1 MRLCSRRRE
10 APARESDTDMEAGL
24 QEHVAFHLTGR
35 RPGAGL
41 EAVDEFDLR
50 PALLAG
56 YRDLAQLRY
65 DFPLVLVSGTPADR
79 TCVQSLSGIVDGV
92 VHAIAQGDDGD
103 RLTRH
108 ALRLEQKIRAAV
120 AAGAIGPLSALW
132 DKAASQLT
140 AHGDDRLKDSLKR
153 ARAALNVDGEVIDC
167 GKATPAQLLRH
178 AWLVVQEAKARRGRD
193 DIGRLILKLSD
204 ILQVDF
210 AYSKAGRS
218 AESLEAA
225 VGRVHAEVF
234 DFVAMSRML
243 GKSSTNTALPVGRHR
258 RIEHLLTVLK
268 SQRFFG
274 APGGT
279 DAAAGRAQPY
289 SFLFDDCA
297 SAFAAYRERLPKAIE
312 LARAIA
318 IAELEIE
325 AQYNAARHDALFA
338 EFGADGLDAQD
349 MARFPD
355 YLVCVGAAR
364 LQGAENDTLMEILSA
379 GLPMKVLVQTDDIL
393 EEAGIGGDAHLAFG
407 VRSKQLANMAI
418 GLNEVYVLQSSASH
432 LYQFRE
438 RILKGL
444 AGAGPALFSVFSGAS
459 GKAGD
464 LPPYLTA
471 AAAMESR
478 AFPAFS
484 YDPAAGANWAARF
497 YLEANS
503 QVDLD
508 WPAQNFAHEDENHQR
523 VEANISFTLVDFV
536 ACDRRFAKHFARVPR
551 AKWNASMVPVGECL
565 SHEAKG
571 MPETVPCILMV
582 DREYLLQK
590 VIVDDKLIRAAQRCR
605 DAWHSLQELG
615 GIHNSHAERLLAR
628 ARKTWEEQEQKAAAA
643 APAPQPAAAMATAGK
658 AATPTAEP
666 AAASAEPESAPS
678 PDEACIETARC
689 TTCNECTQINNKMF
703 AYDENKQA
711 HIVDPNAGTYRQLVE
726 AAESCQVAIIHP
738 GKPRNPNEP
747 GLDDLVK
754 RAESFR

>member
-1 MRLCSRRRE
+1 M
-10 APARESDTDMEAGL
+10 DMEAEL

-41 EAVDEFDLR
+41 EAVGEFDLR

-65 DFPLVLVSGTPADR
+65 DFPLVLVSDTPADR

-92 VHAIAQGDDGD
+92 VHEIAQGDDGD

-120 AAGAIGPLSALW
+120 AAGARGSLSALW
-132 DKAASQLT
+132 NKAAGQLA
-140 AHGDDRLKDSLKR
+140 AHGDDLLKDSLKR
-153 ARAALNVDGEVIDC
+153 ARAALKVDGEVVDC
-167 GKATPAQLLRH
+167 GKAAPVQLLGH
-178 AWLVVQEAKARRGRD
+178 TWAAVQEAKAHRVRG
-193 DIGRLILKLSD
+193 DIGKLILKLSN

-218 AESLEAA
+218 ADSLKAA
-225 VGRVHAEVF
+225 VGAAHAEVF

-243 GKSSTNTALPVGRHR
+243 GKSSPNTALPVGRHR
-258 RIEHLLTVLK
+258 RIEQLLTVLK

-274 APGGT
+274 APRGT
-279 DAAAGRAQPY
+279 DAAPGGVQPY
-289 SFLFDDCA
+289 SFLFDNCA
-297 SAFAAYRERLPKAIE
+297 SALAAYRERLPKAIE
-312 LARAIA
+312 LAKAIA
-318 IAELEIE
+318 IAELEID
-325 AQYNAARHDALFA
+325 AQYNEARHDALFA

-393 EEAGIGGDAHLAFG
+393 EESAIGGDAHLAFSL
-407 VRSKQLANMAI
+407 RSKQLANMAI
-418 GLNEVYVLQSSASH
+418 GLNEVYVLQASASH
-432 LYQFRE
+432 LFQFRE

-459 GKAGD
+459 GKASD
-464 LPPYLTA
+464 LPPYLIA

-478 AFPAFS
+478 AFPAFT

-508 WPAQNFAHEDENHQR
+508 WPAQRFAYEDENHQR
-523 VEANISFTLVDFV
+523 VEANVSFTLVDFV

-551 AKWNASMVPVGECL
+551 EKWKNSMVPAGEYL
-565 SHEAKG
+565 GHEAKG
-571 MPETVPCILMV
+571 MPEKVPCVLMV
-582 DREYLLQK
+582 DRENLLQK
-590 VIVDDKLIRAAQRCR
+590 VIVDDKLIRAALRCR

-628 ARKTWEEQEQKAAAA
+628 ARKAWEEQEQKTTVAGAPQPAPAAAVSGKAATPPAESAAA
-643 APAPQPAAAMATAGK
+643 APAEP
-658 AATPTAEP
+658 EP
-666 AAASAEPESAPS
+666 APS
-678 PDEACIETARC
+678 SDDAYIETARC
-689 TTCNECTQINNKMF
+689 TTCNECTTINNKMF

-711 HIVDPNAGTYRQLVE
+711 HIANPDAGTYRQLVE

-747 GLDDLVK
+747 GLEDLLK
-754 RAESFR
+754 RAEGFR